1 MSKSLKTMKEYRSK
15 AYCAAM
21 EATKLRM
28 QAKCLLSK
36 AELLEAK
43 SMHYDRLADMALENE
58 QFGFDLE
65 V

>member
-1 MSKSLKTMKEYRSK
+1 MSKSLKTMKEYQSK

-21 EATKLRM
+21 DATKLRM
-28 QAKCLLSK
+28 QAECLLSK
-36 AELLEAK
+36 AVLLDAK
-43 SMHYDRLADMALENE
+43 REYYDHLADMALENE